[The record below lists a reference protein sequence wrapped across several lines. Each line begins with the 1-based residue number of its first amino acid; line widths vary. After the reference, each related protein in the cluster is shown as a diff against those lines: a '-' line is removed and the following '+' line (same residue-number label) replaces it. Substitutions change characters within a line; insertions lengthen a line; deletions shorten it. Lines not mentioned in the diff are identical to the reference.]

1 MEGGISALAV
11 MDKDLRPASEK
22 QPRGNLSPAGPS
34 TAADRTAADETGRTV
49 VGIHL
54 EFCVSTHQACKFKV
68 A

>member
-1 MEGGISALAV
+1 MKGGISALAV

-54 EFCVSTHQACKFKV
+54 
-68 A
+68 